1 MFTTFFTRRKTVDDW
16 VWTTFEKTPVM
27 STYLLACVIS
37 ELEYL
42 ETSYL
47 SINGRNITIR
57 LWTEK
62 QKFSQLDLAYRLVP
76 TIMKTLEDYFGIPY
90 TLPKLDMV
98 SLPGYDLA
106 RAMENWGLIVQR

>member
-1 MFTTFFTRRKTVDDW
+1 
-16 VWTTFEKTPVM
+16 M
-27 STYLLACVIS
+27 STYLLACVLS

-47 SINGRNITIR
+47 SIDGRNVSLR

-62 QKFSQLDLAYRLVP
+62 PKFNQLDLAYRLVP
-76 TIMKTLEDYFGIPY
+76 QIMETLENYIGVPY
-90 TLPKLDMV
+90 SLPKLDMV

-106 RAMENWGLIVQR
+106 RAMENWGLIVQRFV

>member
-1 MFTTFFTRRKTVDDW
+1 
-16 VWTTFEKTPVM
+16 M

-37 ELEYL
+37 ELEHL

-47 SINGRNITIR
+47 SIDGRNVTLR

-62 QKFSQLDLAYRLVP
+62 EKFSQLNLAYQLVP
-76 TIMKTLEDYFGIPY
+76 KIMETLENHLGIPY